1 MQACLPSTGPN
12 INPAC
17 AVAYDVG
24 SSEDGA
30 PAFKRVAVE
39 MEVAGEEVIV
49 NDDTVEHSTESSDS
63 GQASDDTNTVD
74 NSSITDTA
82 SSVTGTASSPTTDK
96 PKKGELV

>member
-49 NDDTVEHSTESSDS
+49 DDDTVEHSTESSDS
-63 GQASDDTNTVD
+63 RSEERRVGKECRSRW
-74 NSSITDTA
+74 
-82 SSVTGTASSPTTDK
+82 SPYH
-96 PKKGELV
+96 